1 MDHTQKGHS
10 RTRPNNKIRTLPAKK
25 KKKFGAG
32 LVHVA
37 WAAQRLKTVAP
48 KLPISRET
56 KI

>member
-25 KKKFGAG
+25 TKIGAG

>member
-1 MDHTQKGHS
+1 MLW
-10 RTRPNNKIRTLPAKK
+10 IILKK
-25 KKKFGAG
+25 ATAEQGPTTKYEPCRQKKKFGAG